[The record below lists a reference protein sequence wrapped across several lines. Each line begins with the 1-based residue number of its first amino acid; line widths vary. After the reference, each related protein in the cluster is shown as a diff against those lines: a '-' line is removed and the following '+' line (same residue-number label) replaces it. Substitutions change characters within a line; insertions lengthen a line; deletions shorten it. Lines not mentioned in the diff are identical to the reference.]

1 MTPSSRGRDKDV
13 EGVEPD
19 NAVVAQ
25 EVIKRTTPG
34 PLRKESDLPRQA
46 LEVVLPPFIRH
57 PSCLDG
63 SAAERKPARGV
74 PSRDLPRHHCS
85 LTSIALMGRH
95 SPFRDGYLV
104 RTGYVDPLRRCSPT
118 YNDVS
123 GDPTRDP
130 PTHHRTL
137 TSTACMS

>member
-1 MTPSSRGRDKDV
+1 MTPSTRGPDKDL
-13 EGVEPD
+13 EAVEPD

-63 SAAERKPARGV
+63 LLLHASCV
-74 PSRDLPRHHCS
+74 P
-85 LTSIALMGRH
+85 G
-95 SPFRDGYLV
+95 FRVSDYTAVV
-104 RTGYVDPLRRCSPT
+104 RQAPEF
-118 YNDVS
+118 
-123 GDPTRDP
+123 PTRP
-130 PTHHRTL
+130 RRENPRAGAL
-137 TSTACMS
+137 KGPSAPSF